1 MNWCGILLFLII
13 NLQEVAGF
21 VSLRPAGGVTIS
33 SVYNT
38 YKPSLQSYTKP
49 SVDEELQSS
58 ELIVEDEQQN
68 DTMLPSA
75 STEGMVDNISDLA
88 IPTPDETRNLP
99 ALWARRLI
107 TKEDPFSIHK
117 LSSISY
123 TLSAIIILGTATVRY
138 LDSPEVFAVVPEY
151 LRLPTYVFT
160 ISNFIMCIQSVRMA
174 FFHRRYDLTARNAF
188 LGTAVSSSFSGFYYL
203 WTSPFGLDAF
213 NNQLIN
219 QACFAVF
226 TLLNTVFIMDT
237 IVKVPEVVES
247 RRDRK
252 TDDYKGRFA
261 VDAIGYVLP
270 VAWGLPL
277 VLGTAYLD
285 AVLYDREWFFN
296 QCQYIDQ
303 VRGFPGIQA
312 NLSYLQVAA
321 SVAASYGSL
330 FVTLRDKKLISKN
343 QEIGWISIF
352 SIPTMIW
359 AVLVSA
365 EFLSY
370 LEWS

>member
-1 MNWCGILLFLII
+1 MNLCGILLFLI
-13 NLQEVAGF
+13 NLQQVACF
-21 VSLRPAGGVTIS
+21 VSLGTARVVPIP
-33 SVYNT
+33 SVYT
-38 YKPSLQSYTKP
+38 YKPLQSYTKP

-58 ELIVEDEQQN
+58 ELLVEEEEQN
-68 DTMLPSA
+68 VSTMLPLVV
-75 STEGMVDNISDLA
+75 EEMVDNISELA
-88 IPTPDETRNLP
+88 IPTLDEKRDLP

-117 LSSISY
+117 LSSITY
-123 TLSAIIILGTATVRY
+123 TLSAIIILGSACTRY

-151 LRLPTYVFT
+151 LKLPTYIFT
-160 ISNFIMCIQSVRMA
+160 ISNFVMCAVSVRMA
-174 FFHRRYDLTARNAF
+174 FLHRRYDLTARNAF
-188 LGTAVSSSFSGFYYL
+188 LGTAVSSSFSGFYNL

-237 IVKVPEVVES
+237 IIKVPEVVES

-252 TDDYKGRFA
+252 ADDYKGRFA

-296 QCQYIDQ
+296 QCQYI
-303 VRGFPGIQA
+303 
-312 NLSYLQVAA
+312 
-321 SVAASYGSL
+321 
-330 FVTLRDKKLISKN
+330 LIR
-343 QEIGWISIF
+343 
-352 SIPTMIW
+352 
-359 AVLVSA
+359 
-365 EFLSY
+365 
-370 LEWS
+370 

>member
-1 MNWCGILLFLII
+1 MPNLCGILLFLI
-13 NLQEVAGF
+13 NLQQVACF
-21 VSLRPAGGVTIS
+21 ISLRPAGGT
-33 SVYNT
+33 VYT
-38 YKPSLQSYTKP
+38 YQPLQSYTKP

-58 ELIVEDEQQN
+58 ELLVEEEEQQN
-68 DTMLPSA
+68 DTNTILPSA
-75 STEGMVDNISDLA
+75 NIEGMVDNISELA
-88 IPTPDETRNLP
+88 VPTPDEKRDLP

-123 TLSAIIILGTATVRY
+123 TLSAIIILGTATLRY
-138 LDSPEVFAVVPEY
+138 LDSPEVFAIVPEY
-151 LRLPTYVFT
+151 LRLPTYIFT
-160 ISNFIMCIQSVRMA
+160 ISNFIMCAVSVRMA
-174 FFHRRYDLTARNAF
+174 FLHRRYDLTARNAF

-237 IVKVPEVVES
+237 IIKVPEVVES

-252 TDDYKGRFA
+252 ADDYQGRFA

-285 AVLYDREWFFN
+285 AVLYDREWFFS

-352 SIPTMIW
+352 SVPTMIW